1 MKNKNLHLLRRYIKE
16 AIDLGNYEFAP
27 NRLDLTPEQQAEEN
41 TEDEERLYT
50 ALRLRLDN
58 VQDIDKKTAKELS
71 DLIKSK
77 YGEKG
82 SKFFRGPHPNKLL
95 YRGDAVGEDW
105 VKEHMPDDH
114 TIPSAKTVVELPEA
128 LMNQRLVMLKKPFTF
143 RDRRGWS
150 YVSDTAY
157 RWSTSYVDRIDNPY
171 AVVLTISTNDIPK
184 NSMIDFGY
192 NMYRTTAG
200 ESYQDEHEVMNL
212 KPVTV
217 KLVQIAR
224 LGAQLAGDIRKIKK
238 P

>member
-1 MKNKNLHLLRRYIKE
+1 MRNLRLLRRYIRE
-16 AIDLGNYEFAP
+16 AIDLGDYEFAP
-27 NRLDLTPEQQAEEN
+27 DRLDLTPQQRAEEN

-82 SKFFRGPHPNKLL
+82 SKFFRGPQPDTIL
-95 YRGDAVGEDW
+95 YRGDAVDEDW

-114 TIPSAKTVVELPEA
+114 VIPSAETLAELQKA
-128 LMNQRLVMLKKPFTF
+128 LATQRLVMLKKPFTF

-150 YVSDTAY
+150 YISKAGA

-171 AVVLTISTNDIPK
+171 AVVLTISTNDIPE
-184 NSMIDFGY
+184 NSMIDFGHS
-192 NMYRTTAG
+192 MYKTTAG
-200 ESYQDEHEVMNL
+200 KRFQTEQEVMNL
-212 KPVTV
+212 KPITV
-217 KLVQIAR
+217 KTVQIAR
-224 LGAQLAGDIRKIKK
+224 WGSGL
-238 P
+238 